1 MFHVNAE
8 TFLPVIGVI
17 FALLICSAA
26 RMFMKH
32 ALRIHVMKLQHKFRE
47 AENRNAA
54 RTAEKL
60 YKAGVPETVIIAIV
74 STKDACNGDVH
85 PLKTISDKGNTKE

>member
-1 MFHVNAE
+1 
-8 TFLPVIGVI
+8 
-17 FALLICSAA
+17 
-26 RMFMKH
+26 MFMKH

-60 YKAGVPETVIIAIV
+60 YKAGVPETVIIACL
-74 STKDACNGDVH
+74 TPKDTCNGDV
-85 PLKTISDKGNTKE
+85 KTLIHKANKGNEE